1 MPRPKWTLNTIYISE
16 RLQERLRPISRCSL
30 TTVVAPMGYGKTTA
44 VNWYLAGRAKAE
56 DATVV
61 RISVYSDHPVIF
73 WKSVQDAFEHAGL
86 PLLRG
91 YACPDDDAGASL
103 LADDLCHGLAGRGS
117 VYIFIDDFHLLT
129 DGRITEFLCTLVN
142 RLPENVHLIVASRD
156 RFLPGDAV
164 VRLGSR
170 VYPIG
175 AEHLRLNHTE
185 LSIYAHRCGT
195 DLTDAQVETLLHA
208 SEGWFSAVYLNL
220 RTLSERGTL
229 PDRHSDIYTM
239 FSAAMIEPLSP
250 RQQEF
255 LAVMG
260 LADEFTAPMARFVT
274 GDPDTNRILTM
285 LTEQNAFVTR
295 LPDGVSYRFHHMM
308 KVCAEQ
314 AFAALPEQ
322 TRRAYHGRYGA
333 WYAAHGQY
341 LHALA
346 AYRKGE
352 DYDAVLQVIQDDA
365 GILLAALSPEEVL
378 AFLDACPRRH
388 RRKRAGEHGPLLRL
402 SGAPARAVRR
412 HRCARA
418 RGAEACRPARAARHD
433 VAAHLRQR
441 LRLLRRADRADRT
454 DPRAVSR
461 PRAAHGAFARA
472 VPPHDGND
480 RKSGLSRRGCLRPGD
495 RAQRGTARAVRAAA
509 LCARRAAGAHPDG
522 RGLRR
527 ARQAAGGAQPPRSG
541 AARLTNG
548 EIARRLFLSDGSVKQ
563 YVHQIYAKLGLTG
576 DAKSKRQQLI
586 VQWHAKP

>member
-16 RLQERLRPISRCSL
+16 RLQERLRPISRCAL

-91 YACPDDDAGASL
+91 YTCPDDDAGASL

-220 RTLSERGTL
+220 RTLSERGAL

-260 LADEFTAPMARFVT
+260 
-274 GDPDTNRILTM
+274 
-285 LTEQNAFVTR
+285 
-295 LPDGVSYRFHHMM
+295 
-308 KVCAEQ
+308 
-314 AFAALPEQ
+314 
-322 TRRAYHGRYGA
+322 RRMSSPRRWH
-333 WYAAHGQY
+333 
-341 LHALA
+341 
-346 AYRKGE
+346 
-352 DYDAVLQVIQDDA
+352 
-365 GILLAALSPEEVL
+365 ALSP
-378 AFLDACPRRH
+378 APRT
-388 RRKRAGEHGPLLRL
+388 L
-402 SGAPARAVRR
+402 
-412 HRCARA
+412 
-418 RGAEACRPARAARHD
+418 
-433 VAAHLRQR
+433 
-441 LRLLRRADRADRT
+441 T
-454 DPRAVSR
+454 DS
-461 PRAAHGAFARA
+461 
-472 VPPHDGND
+472 
-480 RKSGLSRRGCLRPGD
+480 
-495 RAQRGTARAVRAAA
+495 
-509 LCARRAAGAHPDG
+509 
-522 RGLRR
+522 
-527 ARQAAGGAQPPRSG
+527 
-541 AARLTNG
+541 
-548 EIARRLFLSDGSVKQ
+548 
-563 YVHQIYAKLGLTG
+563 
-576 DAKSKRQQLI
+576 
-586 VQWHAKP
+586 